1 MVAPIVA
8 VAAREQVLP
17 ELPDDVIVTRDEREQ
32 RGPLEGLR
40 AGLKALPD
48 SVDVAYVTSCD
59 VPLLVPGFVT
69 RMIEL
74 LGDHDI
80 AVMEIDGFPHP
91 LSAVYRRDTLP
102 QVESLLAQDKL
113 RPVFLFDAVR
123 TRRVQPEEMIS
134 VDPELHTLRN
144 LNTREDYLA
153 ALSEAGLSSA
163 SSAENSS
170 ARLTESSP
178 ARSWRLRVLALTRL
192 SAFAGRLRKRIVWIR
207 KVRELQSPVSSPER
221 SV

>member
-1 MVAPIVA
+1 MTRAGGIVLCGGKSTRMGVAKAALPFGPETMLQRVVRLLGTVVSPIVV
-8 VAAREQVLP
+8 VAAREQSLP
-17 ELPDDVIVTRDEREQ
+17 ELPADVKITRDEREQ

-48 SVDVAYVTSCD
+48 SIEFAYITSCD
-59 VPLLVPGFVT
+59 VPLLEPAFVE
-69 RMIEL
+69 RMVEL

-102 QVESLLAQDKL
+102 HVEALLEKDKL

-123 TRRVQPEEMIS
+123 TRRVRREEMLS
-134 VDPELHTLRN
+134 VDPQLRTLRN

-153 ALSEAGLSSA
+153 ALAEAGYQPL
-163 SSAENSS
+163 
-170 ARLTESSP
+170 
-178 ARSWRLRVLALTRL
+178 
-192 SAFAGRLRKRIVWIR
+192 
-207 KVRELQSPVSSPER
+207 
-221 SV
+221 